1 MEMYLDGCICVLR
14 EHSTYPFMS
23 HTHTHTHT
31 HTHNYTLSDAET
43 QTLVHTHDYMKQFLL
58 NRNYLKRTIEHNTCL
73 VSR

>member
-1 MEMYLDGCICVLR
+1 MSSMEMYLDGCICVLR
-14 EHSTYPFMS
+14 EQSTYPFMS
-23 HTHTHTHT
+23 HTHTNTH
-31 HTHNYTLSDAET
+31 YTLRDAET